1 MKKNATGTTAPE
13 TGEKAAPR
21 IATRRVNVLMF
32 GLIPALAVGFF
43 VLAIGLISRPPA
55 YVARASFAVDWNEM
69 AAVFGDE
76 NAEKVREVV
85 RKGIIAETTALPQ
98 SGELSDIL
106 DPDGTLSNSQRA
118 ALTAKVRESLRIT
131 LASQTDEKDCFAVQ
145 FRTDDAAQAETVVRR
160 VLRCQLSDL
169 NDQAF
174 VLSLA
179 GAARAKSDLDDIKEQ
194 QANDRESGDGDS
206 SASEWKQ
213 LQAGLSLVKNAV
225 GMFLTPAKVVEE
237 VHVENTVGNHV
248 ARVFFAAFLFG
259 GAAGIAGLG
268 LGKVRISAKT
278 FRSPELAIASVLPPK
293 LPSTSVPP
301 VIAQLEIAKPPILPP
316 PILNR

>member
-1 MKKNATGTTAPE
+1 
-13 TGEKAAPR
+13 
-21 IATRRVNVLMF
+21 
-32 GLIPALAVGFF
+32 
-43 VLAIGLISRPPA
+43 
-55 YVARASFAVDWNEM
+55 
-69 AAVFGDE
+69 
-76 NAEKVREVV
+76 
-85 RKGIIAETTALPQ
+85 
-98 SGELSDIL
+98 
-106 DPDGTLSNSQRA
+106 
-118 ALTAKVRESLRIT
+118 VRESLRIT

-160 VLRCQLSDL
+160 ILRGQLSDL

-248 ARVFFAAFLFG
+248 VRVFFAAFLFG

-268 LGKVRISAKT
+268 LGKMRISAKT
-278 FRSPELAIASVLPPK
+278 FRSPERAIASVLPPK